1 MHYKRTRKLESSN
14 NVKQSQ
20 SYHLGKSQNS
30 TFSPMSNF
38 STQMVAGY
46 HVAQETE
53 QSLAVWQPNAPA
65 ILCDVL
71 TSHPVESPTPSCG
84 RVVVFISRVWYSDPT
99 YRGTRGRRAD
109 GSRADGG
116 AGGLAG
122 LSSSSSSSSPPS
134 ANTARQRSRA
144 YCAVHTE
151 GLNAMPSTFP
161 RLKWNKPKLHYGY
174 QAREKWGKQM
184 WIRPSS
190 EFFTRRHPPP
200 LSQHGCMH
208 VRTESITPVF
218 KGRIRLHRGNIQ
230 LPRDRKRPRS

>member
-1 MHYKRTRKLESSN
+1 MVSN
-14 NVKQSQ
+14 TCTTKGLPRPEPNNKVKQLQ
-20 SYHLGKSQNS
+20 SYHSGKSQNIAH
-30 TFSPMSNF
+30 F
-38 STQMVAGY
+38 
-46 HVAQETE
+46 
-53 QSLAVWQPNAPA
+53 LR
-65 ILCDVL
+65 CL
-71 TSHPVESPTPSCG
+71 TCG

-99 YRGTRGRRAD
+99 YRSTRGRRAD

-161 RLKWNKPKLHYGY
+161 RLKWNEPKLHYGY

-184 WIRPSS
+184 WIRPSFS
-190 EFFTRRHPPP
+190 EFFTRRYPSPFHPAWVYACSDGEHNTCFQGPHSPP
-200 LSQHGCMH
+200 QGGTSS
-208 VRTESITPVF
+208 VD
-218 KGRIRLHRGNIQ
+218 
-230 LPRDRKRPRS
+230 RDRKRPRS